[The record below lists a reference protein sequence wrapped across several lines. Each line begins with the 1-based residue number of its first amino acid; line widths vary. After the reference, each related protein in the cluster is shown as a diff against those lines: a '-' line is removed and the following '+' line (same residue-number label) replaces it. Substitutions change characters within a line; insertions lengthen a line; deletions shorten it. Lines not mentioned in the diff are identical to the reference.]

1 VGATDRITEAYRG
14 ERGTPKAQERERT
27 RIDWL
32 ASTARGEVLD
42 LVCGSGIVAT
52 LCARR
57 GLRALG
63 VDADETRV
71 GEALADRAQKPP
83 AVHALLDFRVGD
95 PANLD
100 LADDS
105 FDTVVLARTAERL
118 EDFDAILADAAR
130 VTRPGGLIALT
141 VPFGRE
147 ARRSQARAFYPVSL
161 VDALAPHVTVKSLD
175 LEDGYF
181 RVTASPGA
189 MSGDARQRAILD
201 LQPSVEAILDD
212 TDQDLALVRERRRR
226 LAHAVRR
233 LDRSSR
239 RARWRLAVIRATHWW
254 RLGKKLSVFLPRRL
268 LFGTG
273 RRLPPR
279 EPGGGWR
286 ERDDS
291 SQATVHAELNAGAD
305 HRLEVEIPS
314 VALPDGPV
322 ARPDLTVAVIL
333 DHFSATSL
341 RYEWNQVQVGPDDWR
356 EALDRERPE
365 LLFVESA
372 WRGNNGRWFDLLKGR
387 SRVKREP
394 LIDLLESCRERGIP
408 TVFWNKEDPPNFR
421 HFVHTAELFD
431 HVFTVDGDCVHR
443 YAEVLGR
450 EDVKV
455 LPFGA
460 QPRIHNP
467 VSVPGGRRHDVVFA
481 GTYFPRKHPVRRK
494 QMETILAPALD
505 FDLHIFSRIIQGED
519 DRFQWPPEYARHVVG
534 SLPYERMLAAYK
546 AYKVFLNVNSVTT
559 SPTMCARRVFE
570 LSACSTAVL
579 SGYSRA
585 IEAVFGDLISVA
597 RTSEETRAKL
607 ESLLDD
613 PEERQRRAHEAMRE
627 VLGKHTYGHRV
638 DEVLRVTGVASPT
651 GARRISV
658 LLAPGDEPPERA
670 VEQICRQVWR
680 PLQAVVVLQGPEDAD
695 AVTRRLAAAGIDDAT
710 VLSDPAGSLGA
721 ALNAA
726 LAAANGDLIALFD
739 PSAEYGEHYVGDL
752 AHAFSYSDA
761 GVVGKGAHH
770 AATQG
775 GPPELR
781 RADAEHVYTEELE
794 PETLM
799 VRGDVLRR
807 LRFDPEA
814 EVPAADLVCRA
825 AAAGVRAYAADRHSF
840 VALPAGFRAR
850 A

>member
-1 VGATDRITEAYRG
+1 MGTTDRIADTYRG
-14 ERGTPKAQERERT
+14 KRGTPKAQERERT

-32 ASTARGEVLD
+32 VSTARGEVLD

-57 GLRALG
+57 GLRTVA
-63 VDADETRV
+63 VDADETRI
-71 GEALADRAQKPP
+71 GEALADRARKPP
-83 AVHALLDFRVGD
+83 QVRALLEYRVGD
-95 PANLD
+95 PANLE

-105 FDTVVLARTAERL
+105 FDTVILARTAEHL
-118 EDFDAILADAAR
+118 EDFDAFLAEAAR
-130 VTRPGGLIALT
+130 VTRPGGVIALT
-141 VPFGRE
+141 VPFGLE
-147 ARRSQARAFYPVSL
+147 AGGSQALRLYPASL
-161 VDALAPHVTVKSLD
+161 VDALARHVTVESLD
-175 LEDGYF
+175 LEDGLF
-181 RVTASPGA
+181 RVIATPGA
-189 MSGDARQRAILD
+189 MSEEAKRRAILD

-212 TDQDLALVRERRRR
+212 TQQELALVRERRRR

-239 RARWRLAVIRATHWW
+239 RARWRLGVIRTTRWW
-254 RLGKKLSVFLPRRL
+254 RLGKRLYVLIPRRIRV
-268 LFGTG
+268 GTR

-279 EPGGGWR
+279 ELGGGWR
-286 ERDDS
+286 ERDDLKPL
-291 SQATVHAELNAGAD
+291 TVHAELSAGAD

-314 VALPDGPV
+314 FELPEGPV

-333 DHFSATSL
+333 DHFSATAL
-341 RYEWNQVQVGPDDWR
+341 RYEWSQVQIGPDDWR

-372 WRGNNGRWFDLLKGR
+372 WRGNDGRWFDLLKGR
-387 SRVKREP
+387 SRAKREP
-394 LIDLLESCRERGIP
+394 LIDLLDSCRERGIP

-431 HVFTVDGDCVHR
+431 HIFTVDGDCVPR

-450 EDVKV
+450 EDVRV

-467 VSVPGGRRHDVVFA
+467 ISVAGGRRHDVAFA
-481 GTYFPRKHPVRRK
+481 GTYFPRKHPARRR

-505 FDLHIFSRIIQGED
+505 FDLHIFSRIVQGED
-519 DRFQWPPEYARHVVG
+519 ERFQWPPEYAPHVAG

-597 RTSEETRAKL
+597 RTPEETRAKL

-638 DEVLRVTGVASPT
+638 DEVLRVTGVAPPT

-670 VEQICRQVWR
+670 VEQICRQAWR
-680 PLQAVVVLQGPEDAD
+680 PLHAVVVLQGPEDAD
-695 AVTRRLAAAGIDDAT
+695 AVTRRLAAAGIDAAT

-761 GVVGKGAHH
+761 GVVGKGAHY

-807 LRFDPEA
+807 RRFDPEA
-814 EVPAADLVCRA
+814 EVPAGDLVRRA

-840 VALPAGFRAR
+840 VALPAGSRAR